1 MTGKFTEK
9 DPARCYHYAR
19 FMSHLTLAQAN
30 AVFWLL
36 FVTVL
41 ILMCIS
47 SIQHHK
53 FVYISSPIFCIRQK
67 HLTSFH
73 RSIALGARLND
84 RERGGSAAEVT
95 EQKKEVRR
103 LRRHQLGIVSL
114 CLILFATAAV
124 FECFALF
131 NIEFCDGEDLM
142 QLYWGFWSVMQVG
155 SNIAILGV
163 MVQFW
168 IVLSDHETPSW
179 AVALG
184 TPVLVFAALGFVFHS
199 IGAQTW
205 DRCRGNRPQVQEG
218 ENPEDGGGNESS
230 GSETDIEKYDRR
242 DP

>member
-1 MTGKFTEK
+1 
-9 DPARCYHYAR
+9 
-19 FMSHLTLAQAN
+19 
-30 AVFWLL
+30 
-36 FVTVL
+36 
-41 ILMCIS
+41 MCTS

-73 RSIALGARLND
+73 RSIALGTRLND
-84 RERGGSAAEVT
+84 LERGGSVAEVT

-114 CLILFATAAV
+114 CLILSATAAV

-142 QLYWGFWSVMQVG
+142 QLYWGFWSVIQVG

-179 AVALG
+179 TVALG
-184 TPVLVFAALGFVFHS
+184 TPVLVFAALGFVFRS

-205 DRCRGNRPQVQEG
+205 DRCRGKRPQVQEG
-218 ENPEDGGGNESS
+218 ENPEDREGNESS
-230 GSETDIEKYDRR
+230 GSETDVEKYDRER
-242 DP
+242 SISQA

>member
-1 MTGKFTEK
+1 MT
-9 DPARCYHYAR
+9 
-19 FMSHLTLAQAN
+19 
-30 AVFWLL
+30 
-36 FVTVL
+36 
-41 ILMCIS
+41 
-47 SIQHHK
+47 
-53 FVYISSPIFCIRQK
+53 
-67 HLTSFH
+67 FH
-73 RSIALGARLND
+73 RSIALDTRLSD
-84 RERGGSAAEVT
+84 LERGASATEPT

-114 CLILFATAAV
+114 CLILSATATV

-142 QLYWGFWSVMQVG
+142 PLYWGFWSVMQVG

-168 IVLSDHETPSW
+168 IVLSDHEAPSW

-184 TPVLVFAALGFVFHS
+184 TPVLVFATLGFVFHY
-199 IGAQTW
+199 IWVQTW

-230 GSETDIEKYDRR
+230 GSETDIEKYDRER
-242 DP
+242 SMSQA